1 MSKKRPSHSG
11 GFTLLEIMVSL
22 AIIGG
27 LLVTLIYSLN
37 YNLGIAERHEF
48 ITIGSMLAKSKLTEL
63 ETNPASAKGNF
74 PEPYASYEF
83 SAEVKQY
90 PLPGISEVSVT
101 VSRGKDE
108 VKFSDLIGSKK

>member
-1 MSKKRPSHSG
+1 MRDNNRSASS

-27 LLVTLIYSLN
+27 LLVTLVYSLN
-37 YNLGIAERHEF
+37 YHLGIAEKHEF

-63 ETNPASAKGNF
+63 ETNPSSSKGKF
-74 PEPYASYEF
+74 PEPYDSYQY
-83 SAEVKQY
+83 SAEVKKY

-101 VSRGKDE
+101 VSRDKDE
-108 VKFSDLIGSKK
+108 LKFSSLVGAKR